1 MHGLTD
7 HELAL
12 AAHGADQAR
21 LITATVSVT
30 NYLLTHPAMPS
41 TGRPNM
47 TFSFTM
53 PDGTDGARIDRLA
66 GIAAWL
72 GVGAINRDGVF
83 EAYKDFDGIRFGG
96 HFTPQWAK
104 EARARQLLLGEGMA
118 A

>member
-21 LITATVSVT
+21 LITAHAEIAT
-30 NYLLTHPAMPS
+30 YLLTHPGMPPA
-41 TGRPNM
+41 GRANM
-47 TFSFTM
+47 TYSFTM
-53 PDGTDGARIDRLA
+53 PSGDDNARVDRLA
-66 GIAAWL
+66 AIAAWL
-72 GVGAINRDGVF
+72 RIEPINRDGTF
-83 EAYKDFDGIRFGG
+83 EAYRNFGGIRFGG

-104 EARARQLLLGEGMA
+104 EARARHLLLGEEMA